1 MKAVKGFFKQL
12 NFFYHNSRL
21 KTKLFI
27 IFGLSSLLPILMLWS
42 ISTKVNENSLTD
54 KVNQMMTGNLAQIAE
69 RANMNLDIYTSL
81 LYQMSKDE
89 QLTNSLNTLSGQGK
103 EGAVA
108 YYQINKR
115 LKLYSDAGEDIR
127 CISVICANGTSVV
140 YDTLTDSAVD
150 NLWRNYSDLRMIP
163 PFRDAEGKSGMVLTP
178 TVIFLEED
186 EYSHYLHISRRI
198 FDLNHLDRGSIAT
211 IVISVDARRMSE
223 ICNPADDAGEHD
235 FNFIV
240 AKDGTIICYP
250 DVRYAGKRVDVSGDI
265 SRLAAFVSDTGI
277 FSKRLLEVNH
287 YHDEQTEWDF
297 YNVYDR
303 DDILKDVRRVQRIFL
318 LVGGLALAAAS
329 FSILYF
335 ARQINDS
342 VNEVVEG
349 MKEIQEGNLDVV
361 LPIHS
366 DDEFGLIADNFN
378 HMTNRVND
386 LIEEVRLAV
395 AQQKNAEI
403 RALEAQINPHFLYNT
418 LDSIN
423 WIAIE
428 KEEYEISKML
438 RDLGV
443 ILRYSIGK
451 SNGMVSVTEMAD
463 WLEKYVGLQKIRF
476 DNVFEYNI
484 TIEEDAKNCILHK
497 LLLQPFIENAI
508 VHGLKELEGGG
519 MLRVDFT
526 LSGDQRYLHITVE
539 DNGVG
544 MPREMAQKY
553 NDVAWAVSDGG
564 NSIGLHNA
572 FSRMHMYYGDQASW
586 KVTAMENMGT
596 VIMLKLPVDRRGID
610 AYIDC

>member
-1 MKAVKGFFKQL
+1 MRTIKNFFKKI

-42 ISTKVNENSLTD
+42 ISTKVNEDSLTD

-69 RANMNLDIYTSL
+69 RANINLDIYTNF

-89 QLTNSLNTLSGQGK
+89 ELTNSLNALSMQGK

-108 YYQINKR
+108 YYQINNR
-115 LKLYSDAGEDIR
+115 LKLYSDVEEDIR

-163 PFRDAEGKSGMVLTP
+163 PYRDAEGKSGMVLTP

-186 EYSHYLHISRRI
+186 EYSHYLHVSRRI

-211 IVISVDARRMSE
+211 IVISIDARRMSE
-223 ICNPADDAGEHD
+223 ICNPADDADERD

-240 AKDGTIICYP
+240 ANDGTIICYP
-250 DVRYAGKRVDVSGDI
+250 DVQYAGKRVDVSGDI
-265 SRLAAFVSDTGI
+265 SQLAAFVRDTGI
-277 FSKRLLEVNH
+277 FSKRSLEINS

-318 LVGGLALAAAS
+318 LVGGFTLAAAF

-366 DDEFGLIADNFN
+366 EDEFGLIADNFN
-378 HMTNRVND
+378 NMTSRVNA

-451 SNGMVSVTEMAD
+451 SNGMVSVAEMAD
-463 WLEKYVGLQKIRF
+463 WLEKYIGLQKMRF
-476 DNVFEYNI
+476 DNVFEYTI
-484 TIEEDAKNCILHK
+484 TIEEGAESCILHK

-508 VHGLKELEGGG
+508 IHGLKELEGGG

-526 LSGDQRYLHITVE
+526 LSDDRRYLHITVE
-539 DNGVG
+539 DNGAG
-544 MPREMAQKY
+544 MPREMAQRY

-564 NSIGLHNA
+564 SSIGLHNA
-572 FSRMHMYYGDQASW
+572 FSRMNMYYGNKASW
-586 KVTAMENMGT
+586 KVTGMENMGT
-596 VIMLKLPVDRRGID
+596 VVMLKLPADWRDTD
-610 AYIDC
+610 AYLDC

>member
-1 MKAVKGFFKQL
+1 MKKRL
-12 NFFYHNSRL
+12 DTIISFYQNSRL

-27 IFGLSSLLPILMLWS
+27 IFGLSALLPILMLWG
-42 ISTKVNENSLTD
+42 ISTKVNENSLTNN
-54 KVNQMMTGNLAQIAE
+54 VNQMMTDNLAQIAE
-69 RANMNLDIYTSL
+69 RTSVHLDVYTNL

-89 QLTNSLNTLSGQGK
+89 QLTDSLNALAMPGK

-115 LKLYSDAGEDIR
+115 LRQYSDAEKDIR
-127 CISVICANGTSVV
+127 CISVICANGTHVV

-150 NLWRNYSDLRMIP
+150 NLWRNYSNLRMIP
-163 PFRDAEGKSGMVLTP
+163 PYRDAEGKSGMILTS

-186 EYSHYLHISRRI
+186 SYSHYLHISRRI

-211 IVISVDARRMSE
+211 IIISIDASRMNE
-223 ICNPADDAGEHD
+223 ICNPAEDADEYD
-235 FNFIV
+235 FNFIL
-240 AKDGTIICYP
+240 AEDGTIISYP
-250 DVRYAGKRVDVSGDI
+250 NIQYAGRRIDPSQ
-265 SRLAAFVSDTGI
+265 LATFVNNTGI
-277 FSKRLLEVNH
+277 FSGRLLEINVF
-287 YHDEQTEWDF
+287 HDEQTGWNF

-303 DDILKDVRRVQRIFL
+303 DSLLQGVRQVQKIFL
-318 LVGGLALAAAS
+318 LLGGLTLAVAS
-329 FSILYF
+329 LSILYF
-335 ARQINDS
+335 AKQINHS

-349 MKEIQEGNLDVV
+349 MQEIQEGNLDVV
-361 LPIHS
+361 LPIRSH
-366 DDEFGLIADNFN
+366 DEFGLIADNFN

-386 LIEEVRLAV
+386 LIEEVRHAL

-403 RALEAQINPHFLYNT
+403 HALEAQINPHFLYNT

-423 WIAIE
+423 WMAIE

-451 SNGMVSVTEMAD
+451 SNGMASVAEVSD
-463 WLEKYVGLQKIRF
+463 WLEKYIGLQKMRF
-476 DNVFEYNI
+476 DNVFEYTI
-484 TIEEDAKNCILHK
+484 TIAENAKNCIVHK

-508 VHGLKELEGGG
+508 IHGLKELDGGG

-526 LSGDQRYLHITVE
+526 LSEDQQYLHITIE

-553 NDVAWAVSDGG
+553 NDVAWAVNDGG

-572 FSRMHMYYGDQASW
+572 FARMHMYYGDKASW
-586 KVTAMENMGT
+586 KVTGMENMGT
-596 VIMLKLPVDRRGID
+596 VIMLKLPADWRDTD

>member
-1 MKAVKGFFKQL
+1 MKKRL
-12 NFFYHNSRL
+12 DTIISFYQNSRL
-21 KTKLFI
+21 KTKLLI
-27 IFGLSSLLPILMLWS
+27 IFGLSALLPILMLWS
-42 ISTKVNENSLTD
+42 ISTKVNENSLTNN
-54 KVNQMMTGNLAQIAE
+54 VNQMMTDNLAQIAE
-69 RANMNLDIYTSL
+69 RTSVHLDVYTNL

-89 QLTNSLNTLSGQGK
+89 QLTDSLNALATPGK

-115 LKLYSDAGEDIR
+115 LRQYSDVEKNIR
-127 CISVICANGTSVV
+127 CISVICANGTHVV

-163 PFRDAEGKSGMVLTP
+163 PYRDAEGKSGMILTP

-186 EYSHYLHISRRI
+186 SYSHYLHISRRI
-198 FDLNHLDRGSIAT
+198 FDLNHLDKGSIAT
-211 IVISVDARRMSE
+211 IIISLDASRMNE
-223 ICNPADDAGEHD
+223 ICNPADDANEYN
-235 FNFIV
+235 FNFIL
-240 AKDGTIICYP
+240 AEDGTIISYP
-250 DVRYAGKRVDVSGDI
+250 DIQYAGRRIDSSQDL
-265 SRLAAFVSDTGI
+265 SHLAAFVNHTGF
-277 FSKRLLEVNH
+277 FSRRLLEINVF
-287 YHDEQTEWDF
+287 HDEQTGWDF

-303 DDILKDVRRVQRIFL
+303 DSLLRGVRRVQMIFL
-318 LVGGLALAAAS
+318 LVGGLALAIAS

-335 ARQINDS
+335 AKRINHS

-349 MKEIQEGNLDVV
+349 MQEIQEGNLDVV
-361 LPIHS
+361 LPIRSH
-366 DDEFGLIADNFN
+366 DEFGLIADNFN
-378 HMTNRVND
+378 HMTSRVND
-386 LIEEVRLAV
+386 LIEEVRHAL

-403 RALEAQINPHFLYNT
+403 QALEAQINPHFLYNT

-423 WIAIE
+423 WMAIE

-451 SNGMVSVTEMAD
+451 SNGMVNVAEMAD
-463 WLEKYVGLQKIRF
+463 WLEKYIGLQKMRF
-476 DNVFEYNI
+476 DNVFEYTI
-484 TIEEDAKNCILHK
+484 TIEENANNCVLHK

-508 VHGLKELEGGG
+508 IHGLKELDGGG

-526 LSGDQRYLHITVE
+526 LSEDQQYLHITVE

-553 NDVAWAVSDGG
+553 NDVAWAISDDG

-572 FSRMHMYYGDQASW
+572 FSRMHMYYGDRASW
-586 KVTAMENMGT
+586 KVTGIENIGT
-596 VIMLKLPVDRRGID
+596 VIMLKLPADWRDTD
-610 AYIDC
+610 AYTDC